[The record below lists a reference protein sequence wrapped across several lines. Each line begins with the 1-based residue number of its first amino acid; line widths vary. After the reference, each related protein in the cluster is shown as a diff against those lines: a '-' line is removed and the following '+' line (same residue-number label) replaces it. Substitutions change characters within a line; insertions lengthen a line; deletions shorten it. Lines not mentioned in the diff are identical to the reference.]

1 MKESTILIVDDE
13 PDIRNLL
20 QEILE
25 DEGFSVRVATSASD
39 GRKQVAEAP
48 PGLILLDI
56 WMPGVDGITLLRE
69 WRKHDKLP
77 CPIVVMSGHGTV
89 ETAVEATRLGAYD
102 YIEKPL
108 STAKLLL
115 TVRHA
120 LETASLQ
127 NENVNLKRRRQV
139 YDFPASKSRC
149 MSELQQQIKQVA
161 SHDTPVLFIGEPGS
175 YKELYARRLHA
186 LSKRSDQPFVTPAGA
201 PAGNPLSVEQLTD
214 LISRTGAGTLFLKYP
229 ADLTLE
235 VQGALLNMLERPGLE
250 QQGQRCRLTVATRQ
264 QLEGHVRDGHF
275 RNDLF
280 FLLNV
285 VPVRVPPLRKR
296 QEDIPQLL
304 EFYVNLS
311 VEQDG
316 LPYRHFGVAAQ
327 NRLHGYHWPGNLRE
341 LRNLVQRLL
350 IMGGP
355 ETIEVAEIERC
366 LLQDDV
372 VPDEGAQAL
381 FHMPLRNAREQFEKH
396 YLEYQLERHHN
407 NVSRM
412 AAAIGIERTHLY
424 RKMKLLGIK
433 VKH

>member
-1 MKESTILIVDDE
+1 MKENTILIVDDE

-25 DEGFSVRVATSASD
+25 DEGFSVRVASSASD

-56 WMPGVDGITLLRE
+56 WMPGMDGITLLRE
-69 WRKHDKLP
+69 WHSHDQLP

-120 LETASLQ
+120 LEAASLQ
-127 NENVNLKRRRQV
+127 NENVDLKRRHQV
-139 YDFPASKSRC
+139 QDFPTGKSHC
-149 MSELQQQIKQVA
+149 MIELQERIKRVA

-175 YKELYARRLHA
+175 YKELYARHLHA
-186 LSKRSDQPFVTPAGA
+186 LSKRSDQPFITAA
-201 PAGNPLSVEQLTD
+201 DASAGNPPSVERLTD
-214 LISRTGAGTLFLKYP
+214 LVSRTGAGTLFLKYP

-235 VQGALLNMLERPGLE
+235 VQGALLNMLEGQGYG
-250 QQGQRCRLTVATRQ
+250 QQQHCHLTVATRQ
-264 QLEGHVRDGHF
+264 PLETQVRDGHF
-275 RNDLF
+275 RDDLF

-285 VPVRVPPLRKR
+285 APVRVPPLRER

-372 VPDEGAQAL
+372 MPDDRRQAL
-381 FHMPLRNAREQFEKH
+381 FHMPLRDAREKFEKD
-396 YLEYQLERHHN
+396 YLEYQLKRYHN
-407 NVSRM
+407 NVSKM
-412 AAAIGIERTHLY
+412 ATVIGIERTHLY